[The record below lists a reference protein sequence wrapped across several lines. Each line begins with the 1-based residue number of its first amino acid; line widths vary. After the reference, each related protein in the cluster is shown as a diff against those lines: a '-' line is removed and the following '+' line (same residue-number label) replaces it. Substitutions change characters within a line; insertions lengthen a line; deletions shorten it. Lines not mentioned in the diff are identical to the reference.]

1 MEIIA
6 MILVY
11 TIPAI
16 ILYFII
22 KFAVKNAIKESMEDV
37 ENSIKKSIKKV
48 LNETTEPPKQCNRCL
63 KKCTYK
69 FCVNERL
76 VKAHDG
82 NYEEGIFFAGRDA
95 WKINEILS
103 VKEIFD
109 RFKKVFKE

>member
-1 MEIIA
+1 MDIVLINGVNFSEDNTEPQLGLIA
-6 MILVY
+6 L
-11 TIPAI
+11 
-16 ILYFII
+16 
-22 KFAVKNAIKESMEDV
+22 
-37 ENSIKKSIKKV
+37 KKV